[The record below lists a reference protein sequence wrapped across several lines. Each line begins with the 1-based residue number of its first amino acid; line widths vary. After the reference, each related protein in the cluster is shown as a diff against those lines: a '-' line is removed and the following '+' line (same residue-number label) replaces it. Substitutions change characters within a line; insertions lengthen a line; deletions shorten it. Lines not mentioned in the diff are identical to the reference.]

1 MTVPAQ
7 SLAGPPAKPQTERA
21 QVWLREGLSILAES
35 GVESLTIEELC
46 RRLNRTKGAF
56 YHHFPHRQGYVDAL
70 LLYWERKMT
79 QDLIDLSSVEDDPLR
94 RLHRLGAAIAERA
107 TPSLEVAIRA
117 WAMRDPAIHPYQ
129 ERVDALRLAYL
140 RDIFTALLGDAAEG
154 RTRASITY
162 AVLVGGYHI
171 MPPITG
177 RHLTSLFAHLER
189 LYQPDNHAK
198 NQESRGAG
206 Q

>member
-1 MTVPAQ
+1 MTMPLQ
-7 SLAGPPAKPQTERA
+7 SLAGPPAKPHTERG

-46 RRLNRTKGAF
+46 RRLNRTKGSF

-94 RLHRLGAAIAERA
+94 RLHRLSAAIAERA

-140 RDIFTALLGDAAEG
+140 RDIFTALVGDADEG
-154 RTRASITY
+154 RALASISY
-162 AVLVGGYHI
+162 AVLIGGYHI

-177 RHLTSLFAHLER
+177 RHLTVLFAYVER
-189 LYQPDNHAK
+189 LYQPSNHAK
-198 NQESRGAG
+198 SKKPRGAG